1 MEACRKPARMNA
13 IVHHLFAIFIRL
25 GGFGLLLLGFLD
37 SSFLLFLPLGNDLLL
52 VALTARQHRM
62 LPIFVVLATAG
73 SVLGCLLTDWVSR
86 KGGEKGL
93 EKFLS
98 GRRLSYVKRKVEK
111 NAGMALV
118 VACVMPPPFPFTGFV
133 AAAAAFQYPRK
144 KLLATVAVARLARFL
159 VLGLLAIVFGRAILR
174 LAKAPG
180 VQMGILALALIS
192 VVGSALSVLSW
203 IKRSGQKDTA

>member
-1 MEACRKPARMNA
+1 MPA
-13 IVHHLFAIFIRL
+13 IVHHLFVIFVRL
-25 GGFGLLLLGFLD
+25 GGFGLVLLGFLD
-37 SSFLLFLPLGNDLLL
+37 SSFLLFLPLGNDLLM
-52 VALTARQHRM
+52 VALTAREHKM
-62 LPIFVVLATAG
+62 LLLFALLATAG

-98 GRRLSYVKRKVEK
+98 GRRLSYVKAKVEK

-118 VACVMPPPFPFTGFV
+118 LACVMPPPFPFTGFV

-144 KLLATVAVARLARFL
+144 KLLATVAVARFARFL
-159 VLGLLAIVFGRAILR
+159 VLGLLAIAFGRHILR

-180 VQMGILALALIS
+180 VQIGIVALAVIS
-192 VVGSALSVLSW
+192 VVGSVLSVVSW
-203 IKRSGQKDTA
+203 VKRSRRKDPA